1 MERKES
7 KSLYVCKI
15 CGYSTKYLSN
25 FNRHKSRKT
34 KCKKLIGG
42 VENNPCTGDRTFIPM
57 DLDNLN
63 AHIQKTHKTLEINR
77 VEKKSSYKN
86 TDFIN
91 DFENKTMNKIKP
103 EVHINNSIFQKI
115 NLDIPQIIKK
125 RERIYQ
131 QNKQVV
137 YKQNLMLYDDP
148 NEAWETI
155 KKFIKFINIKQ
166 NYLDKIKNITTSL
179 KRSQPKTQEEKE
191 EEKEK
196 EKKENIFNNN
206 TSITSITY
214 EHMLSFFKKL
224 INSNNDNHKKILNAF
239 VWYLDS
245 FDSIKERSFMY
256 YEQPH
261 LSYQLYLPVIRYSDS
276 NYEVYLLDSN
286 SEIFNLKIQPMIV
299 CELKDIP
306 PRPPKIVSV
315 NCKFECKKGEKRYK
329 CTKTM
334 NKCEIK
340 IEK

>member
-137 YKQNLMLYDDP
+137 YKQN
-148 NEAWETI
+148 
-155 KKFIKFINIKQ
+155 
-166 NYLDKIKNITTSL
+166 YLHLQQSNRMVGVLRIYHH
-179 KRSQPKTQEEKE
+179 QV
-191 EEKEK
+191 
-196 EKKENIFNNN
+196 
-206 TSITSITY
+206 
-214 EHMLSFFKKL
+214 
-224 INSNNDNHKKILNAF
+224 NNDIQ
-239 VWYLDS
+239 YLHS
-245 FDSIKERSFMY
+245 F
-256 YEQPH
+256 
-261 LSYQLYLPVIRYSDS
+261 L
-276 NYEVYLLDSN
+276 
-286 SEIFNLKIQPMIV
+286 
-299 CELKDIP
+299 
-306 PRPPKIVSV
+306 
-315 NCKFECKKGEKRYK
+315 
-329 CTKTM
+329 
-334 NKCEIK
+334 
-340 IEK
+340 

>member
-77 VEKKSSYKN
+77 VEKKSLYTKKRTEFI
-86 TDFIN
+86 TDFK
-91 DFENKTMNKIKP
+91 NKTMNKIKP
-103 EVHINNSIFQKI
+103 EDHINNSIFQ
-115 NLDIPQIIKK
+115 NMSLDIQEIAKQ
-125 RERIYQ
+125 RERKYQ
-131 QNKQVV
+131 QNTRVV
-137 YKQNLMLYDDP
+137 YKQNLMLYDNP

-155 KKFIKFINIKQ
+155 KKVLNIEP
-166 NYLDKIKNITTSL
+166 NNWIKNITTSL
-179 KRSQPKTQEEKE
+179 KRSQPQTQEEKE
-191 EEKEK
+191 KE
-196 EKKENIFNNN
+196 KENIFNNN
-206 TSITSITY
+206 TSITY

-261 LSYQLYLPVIRYSDS
+261 LSYQLSLPVIRYSDS
-276 NYEVYLLDSN
+276 NYKVYLLDSN

-299 CELKDIP
+299 CEQKDIP

-329 CTKTM
+329 CTKKM
-334 NKCEIK
+334 NECEIK